1 MAVTE
6 KIEAADATNDKKIE
20 KVQALYKVNEDQISK
35 VAAPLQLKFKYHF
48 GETMVRL
55 GVES

>member
-1 MAVTE
+1 
-6 KIEAADATNDKKIE
+6 
-20 KVQALYKVNEDQISK
+20 VQALYKVNEDQISK